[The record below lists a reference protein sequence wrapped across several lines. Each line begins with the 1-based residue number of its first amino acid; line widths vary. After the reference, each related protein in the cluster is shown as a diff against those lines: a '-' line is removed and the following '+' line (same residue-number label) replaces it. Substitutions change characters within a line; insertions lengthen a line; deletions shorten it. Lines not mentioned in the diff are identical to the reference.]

1 MRLTKSNYERVK
13 GYQTLNEALE
23 RVDLTPEELAGEEM
37 ISVGIGR
44 DWHGTWY
51 AVGHENEFTDCYIED
66 LQDLSWYEK
75 GWIETPAPDYEYE
88 FTSQEE
94 LDCWL
99 ERKWYDRDLKNL
111 FFGDIEGFDGAY
123 YSVADIKRTAE
134 DCPCS
139 EDNPYTIYEW
149 A

>member
-1 MRLTKSNYERVK
+1 MRLTKSNYETVK
-13 GYQTLNEALE
+13 GCQTLKEALE

-44 DWHGTWY
+44 DWHGDWY
-51 AVGHENEFTDCYIED
+51 AVGHEGDFSNCYIGD
-66 LQDLSWYEK
+66 LQDL
-75 GWIETPAPDYEYE
+75 GWCEQWVEVPDADYEYN
-88 FTSQEE
+88 FTDQKE
-94 LDCWL
+94 LDYWL
-99 ERKWYDRDLKNL
+99 EQRRDDKDDHYYYG
-111 FFGDIEGFDGAY
+111 FIEDFKGEY